1 MKYEL
6 KRPVRKNLLIYGGM
20 LIFGVVM
27 AIMEYLSDE
36 FVLVGLILIL
46 VGGGCAFYEVVHS
59 KAPTLTF
66 DEKGFVIGET
76 QYSYRNIEEIVSRR
90 ERHAT
95 YVKVIVG
102 GETVYKFDT
111 SYENANEFVKQLTLN
126 GVDHNLFS

>member
-36 FVLVGLILIL
+36 FVFVGFILIL
-46 VGGGCAFYEVVHS
+46 VGGGSAFYEVVRS
-59 KAPTLTF
+59 KGPVLTF
-66 DEKGFVIGET
+66 DEKGFWIGET
-76 QYSYRNIEEIVSRR
+76 HYSYRSIDEIASRR
-90 ERHAT
+90 DRHAT
-95 YVKVIVG
+95 YVKIIVG

-111 SYENANEFVKQLTLN
+111 TYENSNEFVKQLTLN